1 MNNVKNFLMIKKV
14 IVTGGCGFIGSH
26 LVKLLLKK
34 NFFVINIDK
43 MAYSANYY
51 NLKKIE
57 NKKNYR
63 FFKININNQKSII
76 KILNKYKPEGLF
88 NLAAETHVDRS
99 IDNPEN
105 FITSNILGVYNLLES
120 IRYYL
125 KKNKLNFKMIHISTD
140 EVYGDIK
147 KNKKSKEDDP
157 YKPSSPYSA
166 SKASADHLIN
176 SYIRTFK
183 MPIIISK
190 CCNNYGPNQ
199 FPEKIIPKIILNI
212 KKNKILPIYAKG
224 KNIREWIYVN
234 DHCRALLELFKNG
247 VVGESYNV
255 GSGLILN
262 NLKLTNIILKQY
274 KIHFGKPGKKVKI
287 KFVKDRPGHDFRYT
301 LNFSKIMKKTKW
313 RPLVSFPKGITET
326 VKWYINNPGFFKS
339 KNK

>member
-1 MNNVKNFLMIKKV
+1 MIKKV

-125 KKNKLNFKMIHISTD
+125 KKNKRKFKMIHISTD

-176 SYIRTFK
+176 FLY
-183 MPIIISK
+183 
-190 CCNNYGPNQ
+190 
-199 FPEKIIPKIILNI
+199 
-212 KKNKILPIYAKG
+212 
-224 KNIREWIYVN
+224 
-234 DHCRALLELFKNG
+234 
-247 VVGESYNV
+247 
-255 GSGLILN
+255 
-262 NLKLTNIILKQY
+262 
-274 KIHFGKPGKKVKI
+274 
-287 KFVKDRPGHDFRYT
+287 
-301 LNFSKIMKKTKW
+301 
-313 RPLVSFPKGITET
+313 
-326 VKWYINNPGFFKS
+326 
-339 KNK
+339 